1 MPIFSI
7 DAESCVN
14 CGKCV
19 KICPLDVL
27 REGKTTPEI
36 VYREDCQSCFLCII
50 YCPKHAIDHRGY
62 RTGTGYARA
71 LLKKQR
77 EGAACAGLSPET
89 CTRSVWH
96 LPPVPRTQET
106 STISS
111 I

>member
-50 YCPKHAIDHRGY
+50 YCPKHAITVD
-62 RTGTGYARA
+62 TGTGTAT
-71 LLKKQR
+71 
-77 EGAACAGLSPET
+77 PE
-89 CTRSVWH
+89 
-96 LPPVPRTQET
+96 PY
-106 STISS
+106 
-111 I
+111 

>member
-36 VYREDCQSCFLCII
+36 VYREDC
-50 YCPKHAIDHRGY
+50 PKHAITVDTERG
-62 RTGTGYARA
+62 RA
-71 LLKKQR
+71 T
-77 EGAACAGLSPET
+77 PE
-89 CTRSVWH
+89 
-96 LPPVPRTQET
+96 PY
-106 STISS
+106 
-111 I
+111 

>member
-7 DAESCVN
+7 DAENCVN

-50 YCPKHAIDHRGY
+50 YCPK
-62 RTGTGYARA
+62 
-71 LLKKQR
+71 
-77 EGAACAGLSPET
+77 PE
-89 CTRSVWH
+89 
-96 LPPVPRTQET
+96 PY
-106 STISS
+106 
-111 I
+111 

>member
-50 YCPKHAIDHRGY
+50 YCPKHAITVDTERG
-62 RTGTGYARA
+62 RARA

-96 LPPVPRTQET
+96 LSPPVPRTQET
-106 STISS
+106 STISF

>member
-19 KICPLDVL
+19 KICPLDAL

-50 YCPKHAIDHRGY
+50 YCPKHAITVDTERG
-62 RTGTGYARA
+62 RA
-71 LLKKQR
+71 T
-77 EGAACAGLSPET
+77 PE
-89 CTRSVWH
+89 
-96 LPPVPRTQET
+96 PY
-106 STISS
+106 
-111 I
+111 

>member
-50 YCPKHAIDHRGY
+50 YCPSVTKKTEGGGRVRG
-62 RTGTGYARA
+62 
-71 LLKKQR
+71 
-77 EGAACAGLSPET
+77 P
-89 CTRSVWH
+89 
-96 LPPVPRTQET
+96 LP
-106 STISS
+106 
-111 I
+111 

>member
-36 VYREDCQSCFLCII
+36 V
-50 YCPKHAIDHRGY
+50 
-62 RTGTGYARA
+62 
-71 LLKKQR
+71 
-77 EGAACAGLSPET
+77 
-89 CTRSVWH
+89 
-96 LPPVPRTQET
+96 
-106 STISS
+106 
-111 I
+111 

>member
-36 VYREDCQSCFLCII
+36 VYREDCPVVL
-50 YCPKHAIDHRGY
+50 PLHHLLPEARNHRGY
-62 RTGTGYARA
+62 RDGDGLRPSLT
-71 LLKKQR
+71 KKT
-77 EGAACAGLSPET
+77 EGGGRVRGPLPET

>member
-50 YCPKHAIDHRGY
+50 YWDGLRPSLTKKTEGGGRVRG
-62 RTGTGYARA
+62 
-71 LLKKQR
+71 
-77 EGAACAGLSPET
+77 P
-89 CTRSVWH
+89 
-96 LPPVPRTQET
+96 LP
-106 STISS
+106 
-111 I
+111 